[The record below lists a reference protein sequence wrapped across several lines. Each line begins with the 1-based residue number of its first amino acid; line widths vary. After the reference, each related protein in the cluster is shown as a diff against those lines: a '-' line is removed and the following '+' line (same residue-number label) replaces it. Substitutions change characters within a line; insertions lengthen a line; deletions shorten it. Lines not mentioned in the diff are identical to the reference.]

1 MTLTVFNTMGS
12 RKEPFVPLVPGKVSM
27 YVCGVTVYDLCHIGH
42 ARANV
47 AFDIIVRYLRH
58 TGYDVTYIRNFTDID
73 DKIIRKA
80 NQEGIP
86 FTAVTKK
93 YIGAFYEDF
102 DRLGLLRPD
111 TEPKATEHIP
121 EIVALVARLVR
132 EGKAYEVD
140 GDVYYSVKG
149 FPGYGKL
156 SGKNVED
163 LRAGARVDV
172 DERKND
178 PLDFALWKASKPGE
192 PAWESPWG
200 PGRPGWHIECSAMS
214 MKHLGETFDIHGGGK
229 DLVFPHHENEIAQS
243 EAATGKPFARYW
255 LHNGF
260 VNVDNEKMS
269 KSLGNFFTLR
279 DVLAQVKPE
288 ALRFFLAS
296 SHYRSPIDYSDQSL
310 AEAKAGLDRLYRVK
324 EKAEACRAAG
334 AAPSTIPSGGEVAP
348 LLSAPARFG
357 EAMDDDFNTAAALG
371 HLFDAVRALN
381 RLAPAEPSAERERA
395 GIFLAG
401 YDLLDPLFAVLGLLR
416 MSARDYFQQ
425 NVSIQ
430 PPAGSL
436 TIGAGTPLVAGRPG
450 EGEILAADRGA
461 PRRAGGETVRGSG
474 PDPEG
479 ARGGGRP
486 PGGRQV
492 RHDVEIQG
500 MSRRRSQPS
509 WARSSSWRRRSPPR
523 GTSRGRSASSPRG
536 LAEALNG
543 RSCSASPGRGR
554 RTRWPPSSPPS
565 TGPR

>member
-1 MTLTVFNTMGS
+1 MTLSVFNTMGS
-12 RKEPFVPLVPGKVSM
+12 RKEPFVPLSPGKVRM

-86 FTAVTKK
+86 FAAVTKK
-93 YIGAFYEDF
+93 YIDAFYEDF

-111 TEPKATEHIP
+111 AEPKATEHIP
-121 EIVALVARLVR
+121 EIVALTERLVR
-132 EGKAYEVD
+132 DGKAYPVD

-260 VNVDNEKMS
+260 VNVNNEKMS

-288 ALRFFLAS
+288 VLRFFLAS

-310 AEAKAGLDRLYRVK
+310 TEARAGLDRLYRVK

-334 AAPSTIPSGGEVAP
+334 ASPSPIPPGEDAGP

-371 HLFDAVRALN
+371 HLFDGIRALN
-381 RLAPAEPSAERERA
+381 RLAPAEPSTERERA

-401 YDLLDPLFAVLGLLR
+401 YELLDPLFGVLGLLR
-416 MSARDYFQQ
+416 ALSADHFQ
-425 NVSIQ
+425 
-430 PPAGSL
+430 
-436 TIGAGTPLVAGRPG
+436 GAGVAGRMG
-450 EGEILAADRGA
+450 EGEILAGIEARRAARAAKQYAEADRIRKELEA
-461 PRRAGGETVRGSG
+461 AGVLLEDGK
-474 PDPEG
+474 
-479 ARGGGRP
+479 A
-486 PGGRQV
+486 
-492 RHDVEIQG
+492 
-500 MSRRRSQPS
+500 
-509 WARSSSWRRRSPPR
+509 
-523 GTSRGRSASSPRG
+523 GTTWKYK
-536 LAEALNG
+536 E
-543 RSCSASPGRGR
+543 
-554 RTRWPPSSPPS
+554 
-565 TGPR
+565 